1 MNHVILAQMAGGD
14 SPLLGPLF
22 LFGPLALIWYVLVLR
37 PQLKADRQRDDFR
50 NRLKKGDEVV
60 ASGLFGRVADI
71 KGGVIL
77 VDLAPNVRVRVE
89 RRAIE
94 APPAPAKA
102 DKEKDKEAT
111 TA

>member
-1 MNHVILAQMAGGD
+1 MNHEILAQLAGGD
-14 SPLLGPLF
+14 SPILGPLF
-22 LFGPLALIWYVLVLR
+22 LFGPLALIWYLLVLR
-37 PQLKADRQRDDFR
+37 PQLTADSKRDDFR
-50 NRLKKGDEVV
+50 KKLKKGDEVV

-71 KGGVIL
+71 KGEVVF

-94 APPAPAKA
+94 APPAPVKT
-102 DKEKDKEAT
+102 DKEKDKETT

>member
-1 MNHVILAQMAGGD
+1 MNHLILAQMAGGD
-14 SPLLGPLF
+14 SPIFGPLF
-22 LFGPLALIWYVLVLR
+22 LFGPLALIWYLLVLR

-50 NRLKKGDEVV
+50 SKLKKGDEVV

-71 KGGVIL
+71 KGGIIL

-94 APPAPAKA
+94 APPASVKGE
-102 DKEKDKEAT
+102 KEKDKEAT